1 MIGGCVASFPG
12 PPPLLWSTNTHLH
25 NFHVCIPEQG
35 SLGTRLCRAHNINIL
50 PCSLDCKTKSGTE
63 STLHNIKQLMCTVI
77 VIFPVHKLV
86 WERDHSRGLVHLV
99 TREVLHILAHLSTQS
114 GGTHLTRS
122 DPASS
127 VQLRTNCLTAVASF
141 GGMAWN
147 AWSTVIGF
155 ALSGRSTNSLESL
168 KMAASVTA
176 RSKSPEQN
184 TSLGWADHSRYRHAT
199 TNSIQGRF
207 SVGLLIIS

>member
-1 MIGGCVASFPG
+1 M
-12 PPPLLWSTNTHLH
+12 
-25 NFHVCIPEQG
+25 
-35 SLGTRLCRAHNINIL
+35 
-50 PCSLDCKTKSGTE
+50 
-63 STLHNIKQLMCTVI
+63 
-77 VIFPVHKLV
+77 
-86 WERDHSRGLVHLV
+86 
-99 TREVLHILAHLSTQS
+99 HILAHLSTQS

-127 VQLRTNCLTAVASF
+127 VQLRTNFLTAVASS

-147 AWSTVIGF
+147 AWSTVVGF

-168 KMAASVTA
+168 KMAASFTA

-199 TNSIQGRF
+199 TNYNTRQIFSWTANYKLINICCENKQIVYSLHHSKYEVFLSLEYAYRQEIYFFIYTPYHHEHLLNCNIQVQGYTKLGSCKAPRF
-207 SVGLLIIS
+207 KLTVRHSQTLFTCRMQERCALQMNI